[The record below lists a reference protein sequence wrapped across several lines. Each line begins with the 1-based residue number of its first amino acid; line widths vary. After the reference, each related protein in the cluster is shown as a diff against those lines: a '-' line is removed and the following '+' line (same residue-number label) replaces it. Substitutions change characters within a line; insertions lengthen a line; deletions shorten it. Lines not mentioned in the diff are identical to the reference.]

1 MKRVGSDH
9 SSPGREEAPA
19 WRSSG
24 ACKQE
29 LIAYQGA
36 LDNETKAILRE
47 LADRQP
53 ERVRRLQ
60 SDGEFRSRLLARCCI
75 DDEAGGITDLRENFI
90 NIVDAA
96 ALTSLDTTVLDA
108 EDLNDL
114 HGSLLA
120 SVLLRCPRVT
130 AIHFPINI
138 DSGDDLLTALR
149 ETNHL
154 LRCTIA
160 EGGDLEHKG
169 LLSRFVAALRS
180 HHGLKCL
187 DLFAA
192 GDPGFAEALSQ
203 TLASISALEELSL
216 QVLHDNDWTPGRCE
230 QLATACQSQP
240 WLASLTLSFYSC
252 DKREENTGS
261 VMPLLERLLAPGSLP
276 RLRTLRVLPEPYR
289 LSPSL
294 LYPLAPRLV
303 EAIQSPANVTLLQI
317 PPNLYRTL
325 QVSLLGAMK
334 KIGALERIELIHE
347 PSIERP
353 EGEIRAVDDPSMQRP
368 LERNRLHTRLARSDL
383 VPRACG
389 TFFAALGIPLPG
401 DIIGLLA
408 RSLLGDGTHADLIG
422 CHGMMHSHQVVS
434 NAARAARQE
443 ALQDI
448 MVDSIAALPRPTT
461 NAPLLLA
468 SAQSQLSALR
478 HYRMLPVEQCTKL
491 DNRLKRLEPG

>member
-36 LDNETKAILRE
+36 LDNETKATLRE

-75 DDEAGGITDLRENFI
+75 DREAGGITDLRENFI

-96 ALTSLDTTVLDA
+96 ALTRLDTTGLDA
-108 EDLNDL
+108 EDLKDL

-149 ETNHL
+149 GTNHL

-261 VMPLLERLLAPGSLP
+261 VMPLLERLIALVGTPDVAP
-276 RLRTLRVLPEPYR
+276 
-289 LSPSL
+289 
-294 LYPLAPRLV
+294 
-303 EAIQSPANVTLLQI
+303 
-317 PPNLYRTL
+317 
-325 QVSLLGAMK
+325 
-334 KIGALERIELIHE
+334 
-347 PSIERP
+347 
-353 EGEIRAVDDPSMQRP
+353 
-368 LERNRLHTRLARSDL
+368 
-383 VPRACG
+383 
-389 TFFAALGIPLPG
+389 
-401 DIIGLLA
+401 
-408 RSLLGDGTHADLIG
+408 
-422 CHGMMHSHQVVS
+422 
-434 NAARAARQE
+434 
-443 ALQDI
+443 
-448 MVDSIAALPRPTT
+448 
-461 NAPLLLA
+461 
-468 SAQSQLSALR
+468 LSALVSAADFFQPF
-478 HYRMLPVEQCTKL
+478 L
-491 DNRLKRLEPG
+491 